1 MDQHDTPRPPPQS
14 AVPLTASAK
23 PARKYVAVGVG
34 MALLAALMAL
44 AIFPRLESKAALSKA
59 NTELNVPPVSVIE
72 PKLGDAIETLVLP
85 GSVQAQIETP
95 IYARTNGYVKRR
107 LADIGSHVKSG
118 ALLAEIDTP
127 EIDDQLQQARADL
140 ANASA
145 NFELAR
151 KTGARWEQL
160 RREHF
165 VSEQGADQTRGDL
178 RAKKAAL
185 ESARFNVARLEKTL
199 AFKHIYAPFE
209 GVVTARNVDVGT
221 LIDAGSSG
229 EGRELFRL
237 ASVSRLRVQVNV
249 PQAQSRAAVVGIE
262 AQIKLPEA
270 PNRVFTGK
278 LMRTAQSIDAA
289 SRTLLAEFE
298 VDNASGEL
306 LPGAYVQVSLKLPS
320 SKQVLVVP
328 VNTLLFRGEGVQIA
342 SVGADQHVVL
352 KPVVL
357 GKDFGTTIEVVSGL
371 AGGDVVILNPSDSL
385 SAGTKVRVVRQP
397 EAERTAK
404 PPG

>member
-1 MDQHDTPRPPPQS
+1 MDQHESTHLQAHGGASPP
-14 AVPLTASAK
+14 AGAK
-23 PARKYVAVGVG
+23 PARKYLALGLGIAVLG
-34 MALLAALMAL
+34 ALIAL
-44 AIFPRLESKAALSKA
+44 AILPRLESKAALSKA
-59 NTELNVPPVSVIE
+59 HSELNVPTVSVIQ
-72 PKLGDAIETLVLP
+72 PKAGDANEALVLP

-107 LADIGSHVKSG
+107 LADIGSHVKAG
-118 ALLAEIDTP
+118 ELLAEIDTP
-127 EIDDQLQQARADL
+127 EVDDQLQQARADL
-140 ANASA
+140 ANANA
-145 NFELAR
+145 NYELAR
-151 KTGARWEQL
+151 KTGERWEQL
-160 RREHF
+160 RKERF

-249 PQAQSRAAVVGIE
+249 PQAQSRVAVPGIE

-270 PNRVFTGK
+270 PDRVFKGK

-306 LPGAYVQVSLKLPS
+306 LPGAYVQVHLKLPAG
-320 SKQVLVVP
+320 KQALVVP
-328 VNTLLFRGEGVQIA
+328 VNALLFRGEGVQVA
-342 SVGADQHVVL
+342 SVSADQRVVL

-371 AGGDVVILNPSDSL
+371 ASADAVILNPSDSL
-385 SAGTKVRVVRQP
+385 IAGTKVRVVKQP
-397 EAERTAK
+397 EAQKK